1 MRQKSAPGTPYTSIS
16 MRRVFSHVGIGLLSL
31 CTACSPAHR
40 GHPKLAVIVETGGQN
55 YWVDY
60 EHAIARKAAA
70 YGYSVSFAAPQSE
83 MDYKTQA
90 DMVRQAIDRHV
101 DGIIVTPQHQLV
113 LTSLLRLAHQQ
124 GIAVVVSGMGVALPQ
139 DQYTAAVVWNNAQ
152 MGVLAADRVIA
163 LLHGTGTA
171 VVIGVSPTL
180 QATSEREHA
189 FEQEL
194 RLRSAIHVA
203 TTKYGLSDWA
213 RSRQATL
220 DALHDAPRGQP
231 VRAVFASDEFAT
243 VGAMSAIR
251 GMVPRPVLVGVG
263 QEQDT
268 MNALRRGE
276 MDALLTS
283 SPVKLGEDA
292 IETMNAAL
300 QHRPFEKQEI
310 EAVSLADRSSV
321 Q

>member
-1 MRQKSAPGTPYTSIS
+1 M
-16 MRRVFSHVGIGLLSL
+16 
-31 CTACSPAHR
+31 
-40 GHPKLAVIVETGGQN
+40 IVETGGET

-60 EHAIARKAAA
+60 EHAIAHKAAA
-70 YGYSVSFAAPQSE
+70 YGYSMSFAAPQSE

-113 LTSLLRLAHQQ
+113 LTSLLNLAHRQ
-124 GIAVVVSGMGVALPQ
+124 GIAVVVSGMGIALPQ
-139 DQYTAAVVWNNAQ
+139 SQYTAAVVWDNAR

-163 LLHGTGTA
+163 MLHGTGTA
-171 VVIGVSPTL
+171 VVIGISPTL
-180 QATSEREHA
+180 EATSEREHA

-194 RLRSAIHVA
+194 RRRSAIHVA

-220 DALHDAPRGQP
+220 DALHDAPPGHP
-231 VRAVFASDEFAT
+231 VRAIFASDEFAT
-243 VGAMSAIR
+243 IGAMSALR
-251 GMVPRPVLVGVG
+251 GMHPRPVLVGVG

-268 MNALRRGE
+268 MHALRNGE
-276 MDALLTS
+276 IDALLIS
-283 SPVKLGEDA
+283 SPFRLGEDA

-300 QHRPFEKQEI
+300 QHRPFEKQQV
-310 EAVSLADRSSV
+310 EAVTLVDRASAR
-321 Q
+321 

>member
-1 MRQKSAPGTPYTSIS
+1 
-16 MRRVFSHVGIGLLSL
+16 MRRVFSKCALCLLAL
-31 CTACSPAHR
+31 CIACSP
-40 GHPKLAVIVETGGQN
+40 GPPQHPRIAVIVETGGET

-60 EHAIARKAAA
+60 EHAIARQAAA

-90 DMVRQAIDRHV
+90 DMLRQAIDRNPN
-101 DGIIVTPQHQLV
+101 GIIVTPQHQLV

-124 GIAVVVSGMGVALPQ
+124 GIAVVVSGMSVAMPQ
-139 DQYTAAVVWNNAQ
+139 NQYTAAIVWNNAQ
-152 MGVLAADRVIA
+152 MGILAADRVIA
-163 LLHGTGTA
+163 LLHGAGDA
-171 VVIGVSPTL
+171 VVVGVSPTL

-194 RLRSAIHVA
+194 RVHSSIHVA

-220 DALHDAPRGQP
+220 DALHDAPPDHP
-231 VRAVFASDEFAT
+231 VRAIFASDEFAT
-243 VGAMSAIR
+243 IGAMSAVR
-251 GMVPRPVLVGVG
+251 GMAHRPVLVGVG

-268 MNALRRGE
+268 MNALHDGAI
-276 MDALLTS
+276 DALLVS

-292 IETMNAAL
+292 VETMHAAL
-300 QHRPFEKQEI
+300 QHRPYAAQQVEQ
-310 EAVSLADRSSV
+310 VSLVDRTTLARGNV
-321 Q
+321 QHAP